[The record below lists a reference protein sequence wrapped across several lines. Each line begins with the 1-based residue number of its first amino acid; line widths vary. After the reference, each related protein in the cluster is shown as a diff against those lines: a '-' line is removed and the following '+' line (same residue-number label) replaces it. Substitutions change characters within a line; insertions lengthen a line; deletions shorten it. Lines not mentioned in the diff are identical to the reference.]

1 MHHCMNHI
9 IIYKQHQ
16 DHCIINIITI
26 YQINTDSICTSV
38 THSCRTLINVL
49 VITDNKMTS
58 GHHNI
63 ASLHTK
69 CNNVLFHYHIPSNLM
84 TWIVPTIHVRLAVP
98 YGAAQSIPVP
108 FARSPYR
115 NIWHT
120 IHICNTTRYHQ
131 SSYLITG
138 LSLGDWSPISLGRR
152 DGGLE
157 RESSG

>member
-38 THSCRTLINVL
+38 TYSCRTLINVL

-98 YGAAQSIPVP
+98 YGAAQSTSAPI
-108 FARSPYR
+108 AKSPYR
-115 NIWHT
+115 SIWRMMH
-120 IHICNTTRYHQ
+120 IHKTKRDT
-131 SSYLITG
+131 LIILPVTG
-138 LSLGDWSPISLGRR
+138 LSLWRLISDLVG
-152 DGGLE
+152 
-157 RESSG
+157 